1 MPITAI
7 VALLY
12 VTTHTNVAAAA
23 VAAGTAAWQT
33 TAIASVLM
41 FVVDAMRLSP
51 LNALLMVMRRSHR
64 NHCRLKRLP
73 ATTTTNTLFAGKGC
87 EAQQSKD
94 DALCNATTVRMRIMC
109 NTVCQFLRARAV

>member
-1 MPITAI
+1 MA
-7 VALLY
+7 
-12 VTTHTNVAAAA
+12 
-23 VAAGTAAWQT
+23 T

-64 NHCRLKRLP
+64 SHCRLKRLP
-73 ATTTTNTLFAGKGC
+73 ATTTTNTLYAGKGC

-109 NTVCQFLRARAV
+109 NTVCQFLHARAV